1 MEQMNAQ
8 AKNSL
13 LYKGWY
19 KDCLISKNLEMD
31 LKPREVL
38 TEQDVRKGLKL
49 VIADGLASETM
60 TTLTGGTFIIA
71 MAILLGANNLQLGL
85 IAALPTMVNMFQLIA
100 IWLVRRFNNRRAI
113 TVICSAL
120 ARFPLILIGVFTL
133 LKPGSVSIEIIIP
146 VLFFYYLSGAIA
158 GASWNSWMKDLVPE
172 RKLGAYFAQ
181 RSSYMQTLN
190 VILSLALALGLD
202 YIRDFYPA
210 LELSTYGYMF
220 VGAGLVGL
228 SGVTALAGTPEP
240 QTYLAR
246 ENLFKM
252 LVRPLK
258 DDNFKRLLVFN
269 SAWIFAVN
277 IAAPF
282 FTVFMMKSMGLG
294 LSYIIGLTIL
304 SQVSSIFTIRIW
316 GRFADR
322 YSNKTI
328 IAIGAPLYVL
338 CLVAWCFVGIYSQL
352 WPNLALLAVIHFLMG
367 IANAGINLSLTNI
380 GLKLAPTAD
389 AIVYLS
395 TKNIVTAVFSA
406 LAPLAGGMLADFF
419 TGRHLKIDAE
429 WLGPRGTRTLHIVEL
444 HEWNFLFLFG
454 ALLGLVAIDMLR
466 RVKETGE
473 VEKNVVV
480 RIMRS
485 TLRHN
490 LKENFLIGNLM
501 DGYSQLKSVF
511 RRRFM

>member
-1 MEQMNAQ
+1 MN
-8 AKNSL
+8 
-13 LYKGWY
+13 
-19 KDCLISKNLEMD
+19 
-31 LKPREVL
+31 LKPSEIL
-38 TEQDVRKGLKL
+38 TEQDVKRGLKL
-49 VIADGLASETM
+49 VIGDGLASETM
-60 TTLTGGTFIIA
+60 TTLTGGAFIMA

-113 TVICSAL
+113 TVICAVL
-120 ARFPLILIGVFTL
+120 ARLPLLFIGL
-133 LKPGSVSIEIIIP
+133 LPLLAPGVMTIELVIP
-146 VLFFYYLSGAIA
+146 ILFFYYLSGAVA

-172 RKLGAYFAQ
+172 KTLGAYFAL

-190 VILSLALALGLD
+190 AVLSLMLALGLD
-202 YIRDFYPA
+202 YIRHYYPA
-210 LELSTYGYMF
+210 LEMNAYGYMF
-220 VGAGLVGL
+220 IVAGVVGL
-228 SGVTALAGTPEP
+228 TGTTFLAKTPEP
-240 QTYLAR
+240 QR
-246 ENLFKM
+246 FMPKENIFKM
-252 LVRPLK
+252 LARPLK
-258 DDNFKRLLVFN
+258 DGNFRRLLFFN
-269 SAWIFAVN
+269 SAWVFAVN

-294 LSYIIGLTIL
+294 LSYIIGLTIV

-316 GRFADR
+316 GLFADR

-328 IAIGAPLYVL
+328 IAIGAPLYIL

-352 WPNLALLAVIHFLMG
+352 WPNLLLLSLIHLLMG

-406 LAPLAGGMLADFF
+406 LAPLAGGILADYF

-429 WLGPRGTRTLHIVEL
+429 WASPRWTKTLHIVEL

-454 ALLGLVAIDMLR
+454 ALLGLVAIELLR

-473 VEKNVVV
+473 VEKDTVV
-480 RIMRS
+480 RILRS
-485 TLRHN
+485 TLRNN
-490 LKENFLIGNLM
+490 LKDNFLTGNLM
-501 DGYSQLKSVF
+501 NGYTQLKSVF
-511 RRRFM
+511 RRRFF